1 MNQEDI
7 IIELE
12 KRYNNILLRV
22 EEKPFYIGIAQY
34 IKYIL
39 QTPGLSPI
47 AMDLQKSYK
56 EQLDNILKTYYI
68 PSDIEQ
74 LEEPPQTEKVT
85 IEYAKSLSEEL
96 KKLINNTKTHDRFS
110 VRNEA
115 SADYA
120 WVKLLML
127 YTLIF
132 NRESLLKHDEYVKD
146 TNSMLEEKELD
157 SILLTKEQKYG
168 IRPDLI
174 KVDEKTGEILENKER
189 GYFIREDY
197 VTYLSLLH
205 DYLIIELRKEYKDKV
220 VVFLPEQAVVYQNR
234 VLYFKLGDGKPESTD
249 FTTAPLLR
257 NIFETFWDL
266 KRTTSKNE
274 FTPGEVLARYQ
285 ELFHEELNR
294 HQISSRVGMIR
305 RTKIESKPLLKDRFK
320 IEFNNNK
327 QKWIF
332 VLD

>member
-39 QTPGLSPI
+39 QTSGLSSI
-47 AMDLQKSYK
+47 VTDLQKSYE
-56 EQLDNILKTYYI
+56 EQLDNILKTNYV
-68 PSDIEQ
+68 PSDIKQ
-74 LEEPPQTEKVT
+74 LEKLPQTEKET
-85 IEYAKSLSEEL
+85 IEYAKTLSEEL

-127 YTLIF
+127 STLIF

-205 DYLIIELRKEYKDKV
+205 DHLIIQLRKEYKDRV
-220 VVFLPEQAVVYQNR
+220 IVFPPGHAVMYQNG
-234 VLYFKLGDGKPESTD
+234 VLFFKLGDGTPTTIDFNSAHQERSFFEAFWNLRLRKPGE
-249 FTTAPLLR
+249 
-257 NIFETFWDL
+257 I
-266 KRTTSKNE
+266 E
-274 FTPGEVLARYQ
+274 FTPEEVVSTYI
-285 ELFHEELNR
+285 ELHRRNPDVPISRAASAIRKRRNDKPALTERL
-294 HQISSRVGMIR
+294 QIDCD
-305 RTKIESKPLLKDRFK
+305 RTK
-320 IEFNNNK
+320 N
-327 QKWIF
+327 KWIF
-332 VLD
+332 NVK